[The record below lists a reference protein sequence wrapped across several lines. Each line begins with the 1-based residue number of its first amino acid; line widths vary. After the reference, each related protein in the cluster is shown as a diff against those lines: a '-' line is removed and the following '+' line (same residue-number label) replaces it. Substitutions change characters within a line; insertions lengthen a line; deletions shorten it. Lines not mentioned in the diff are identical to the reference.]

1 MNNYFSIILEIITI
15 FTATIWIAEKLKIIT
30 YIKKKNIIK
39 KKKIK
44 LTKKEYLIKNI
55 ASIFPTLLF
64 VFIIRSF
71 IYEPFQIPSKSML
84 PNLIVR
90 DFILVEKFSYGLKD
104 PITQKTLI
112 KIKNPKRGDV
122 IVFKYPH
129 NTKLY
134 YIKRIIG
141 IPGDIISYDNLK
153 KTIKIYKKQ
162 KNISVTYNNK
172 KNENNRILIEEKI
185 ENKKYCILINNTKNI
200 NKLLMY
206 PSKKYIKTWKIPKNN
221 YFVLGDNRDNSYD
234 SRFWGFVP
242 KINIVGKAKF
252 IWMNLKQEDGQWP
265 TGIRLNRIGKIK

>member
-15 FTATIWIAEKLKIIT
+15 FTATIWIAEKLKLIS
-30 YIKKKNIIK
+30 YIQKKTK
-39 KKKIK
+39 KKKEKIRF
-44 LTKKEYLIKNI
+44 TKKEYLIKNI

-104 PITQKTLI
+104 PITQRTLI
-112 KIKNPKRGDV
+112 KLKNPKRGDV
-122 IVFKYPH
+122 IVFKYPQ

-141 IPGDIISYDNLK
+141 IPGDVISYNNLK
-153 KTIKIYKKQ
+153 KTIKIYRKQ
-162 KNISVTYNNK
+162 KNISVIYHTK
-172 KNENNRILIEEKI
+172 KNENNKILIEEKI
-185 ENKKYCILINNTKNI
+185 ENKKHYILINNTKKKN
-200 NKLLMY
+200 NLLIY
-206 PSKKYIKTWKIPKNN
+206 PSNKYIKTWKIPKNN

-252 IWMNLKQEDGQWP
+252 IWMNLKQEDGKWP
-265 TGIRLNRIGKIK
+265 TGIRLNRIGKIQ